1 MKLTEIIVPGAIVPD
16 LAATDRDG
24 VIRELVTALA
34 DAGTLD
40 PDHVDDVVKAVVER
54 EARGSTGIGK
64 GVAVPHGRH
73 AGVSRVAGAIGRSA
87 GGFDFAALDHQ
98 PVYSVVLLLT
108 PADKPQEHLQ
118 AMEVIFRN
126 LQQDMFRRFLRQA
139 DTAGKIQDLL
149 AEADGK

>member
-1 MKLTEIIVPGAIVPD
+1 MI
-16 LAATDRDG
+16 
-24 VIRELVTALA
+24 
-34 DAGTLD
+34 
-40 PDHVDDVVKAVVER
+40 ER

-73 AGVSRVAGAIGRSA
+73 AGVGKLAAALGRSA
-87 GGFDFAALDHQ
+87 QGCDFGALDHQ

-118 AMEVIFRN
+118 AMNVIFTN
-126 LQQDMFRRFLRQA
+126 LQQDLFRRFLRQA
-139 DTAGKIQDLL
+139 DTAGKIKELL